1 MSALFE
7 LAAEFRA
14 LADKLNDSDLDPQTI
29 ADTLD
34 GASGDLEEKIIN
46 TAKYY
51 RNEES
56 EADAIAA
63 AIKDMQAREKSKRKH
78 AENIKKYIADQ
89 MEIAGKTKVSS
100 PWFVITLA
108 QNPEAVTVDDEEA
121 IPRYYFK
128 EIPATFQ
135 LDKALVKQAIKDGFD
150 VPGARLTRGSSLRI
164 K

>member
-1 MSALFE
+1 MAALFE

-14 LADKLNDSDLDPQTI
+14 LADKLNDSELDQETI

-46 TAKYY
+46 IAKLA
-51 RNEES
+51 RNEEA

-63 AIKDMQAREKSKRKH
+63 AIKDMQAREKAKRNKVLSL
-78 AENIKKYIADQ
+78 KKYASDG
-89 MEIAGKTKVSS
+89 MERAGLQKVQT

-108 QNPEAVTVDDEEA
+108 QNPEAVTVDDESA
-121 IPRYYFK
+121 IPRDYFK
-128 EIPATFQ
+128 EIQVSFVIDRNQ
-135 LDKALVKQAIKDGFD
+135 IKQAIKDGFT
-150 VPGARLTRGSSLRI
+150 VPGAHLSRGTSLRI